1 MIARYWELAVAT
13 AALALVVVWVAFGE
27 GGFWPFDLPSGRA
40 TLFLAVT
47 NPDCEVLRA
56 GERLTQPANALSAFA
71 LSGAGLGLLAAV
83 GRHRAKRQLAGPGG
97 AALGLALVAL
107 GAGSFAFHADPSS
120 ALAWLDAAGVSLVAA
135 AWLTWNVARAA
146 GWPAFAA
153 AGAAAAAATVVLPEG
168 AGRVFQLVLVAAA
181 AASEARAWSRPRDR
195 RRLAA
200 TVATFAVAVPVW
212 LLSRDGGLLCEPAS
226 ALQGHALW
234 HLLAAAGLA
243 LGTWYLWSERVA
255 PPASGP
261 GPR

>member
-120 ALAWLDAAGVSLVAA
+120 ALGWLDATGVSLVAA
-135 AWLTWNVARAA
+135 VWLAWNVA
-146 GWPAFAA
+146 GPARWAVYLG
-153 AGAAAAAATVVLPEG
+153 AGAVAAAATVALPG
-168 AGRVFQLVLVAAA
+168 AASRAFQLILVAAA
-181 AASEARAWSRPRDR
+181 AGSEAVAWRRAPRDR

-200 TVATFAVAVPVW
+200 AAAVFAVAVPVW
-212 LLSRDGGLLCEPAS
+212 VLSRDGGPLCNPAS
-226 ALQGHALW
+226 VLQGHAAW
-234 HLLAAAGLA
+234 HVLAAAGLA
-243 LGTWYLWSERVA
+243 LGAWYLWSE
-255 PPASGP
+255 P
-261 GPR
+261 G